1 MLLRFVLSLLAFSGF
16 AVLIWLVGPI
26 LAVGDAK
33 PLEQAWTR
41 LVLIVMIGLL
51 VFVPLAWRW
60 WKIRTAEQALKVGL
74 TRQDEQAL
82 AQTAKLQDIFT
93 QAVHM
98 LKQHQSRKAWYQSK
112 PGLYELP
119 WYVMIG
125 PPGSGKTTALKNA
138 GLRFPLQDPLGKDSI
153 KGVGGTRNCDWW
165 FTDQA
170 VLIDTAGRFTTQDSD
185 QNTDSA
191 GWNSFLSLLKKHRPK
206 QPVNGV
212 LLTLSVQEL
221 LENESKQKETAK
233 KIALRLQEM
242 IRALGM
248 CPPVYVLITKLDLL
262 TGFRETFGR
271 LSELDRAK
279 AWGVNFEHPNALDT
293 TLKQTLP
300 KVLSQMVEHL
310 GEQVNK
316 RLQEEEQEN
325 KRIKLFEF
333 PLAFAQLVAPE

>member
-1 MLLRFVLSLLAFSGF
+1 MLLRFVLCLLAFSGL
-16 AVLIWLVGPI
+16 AVLIWLIGPI
-26 LAVGDAK
+26 LAVGDTK
-33 PLEQAWTR
+33 PLEQEWAR
-41 LVLIVMIGLL
+41 LVLIIVIGLL
-51 VFVPLAWRW
+51 VFAPLVWRW
-60 WKIRTAEQALKVGL
+60 WTIRRAEQTLKAGL

-93 QAVHM
+93 RAVRM
-98 LKQHQSRKAWYQSK
+98 LRQHQSRKAWYQSK

-119 WYVMIG
+119 WYIMIG

-138 GLRFPLQDPLGKDSI
+138 GLRFPLQDALGKDSI

-185 QNTDSA
+185 QSTDSA
-191 GWNSFLSLLKKHRPK
+191 GWNSFLMLLKKHRPK

-221 LENESKQKETAK
+221 LESESKQKETAN
-233 KIALRLQEM
+233 KISRRIQEM

-248 CPPVYVLITKLDLL
+248 CPPVYVLITKIDLL
-262 TGFRETFGR
+262 AGFRETFGR
-271 LSELDRAK
+271 LSEQDRAN
-279 AWGVNFEHPNALDT
+279 AWGVNFEHPNDLNT

-300 KVLSQMVEHL
+300 KALSHMVEHL
-310 GEQVNK
+310 GEQMNK
-316 RLQEEEQEN
+316 SLREE
-325 KRIKLFEF
+325 
-333 PLAFAQLVAPE
+333 